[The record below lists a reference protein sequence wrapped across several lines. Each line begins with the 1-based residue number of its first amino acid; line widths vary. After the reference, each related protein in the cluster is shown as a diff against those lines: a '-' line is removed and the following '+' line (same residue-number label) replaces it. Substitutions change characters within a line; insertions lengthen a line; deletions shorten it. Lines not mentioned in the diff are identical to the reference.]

1 MDLLAQLVPSMT
13 KEEVRHLK
21 LYLARI
27 TTGSDRKDERLF
39 DYVRTHGKDYSEQK
53 IHKKLYATPDKNA
66 FYRLRG
72 RLQDIIC
79 QNLAMLHETKND
91 NNKLLLYFSVY
102 HIFFDKGNFEL
113 AFTYL
118 LKAERLALSAE
129 NLEML
134 DLIYA
139 HCIKISSELPSL
151 NPDAFIEKRR
161 KNAEQLNKLREMD
174 QVLAAV
180 VYRLKLTQA
189 KGREDENTI
198 SLLDD
203 ITKKYSADKSLR
215 QSKVF
220 QTKIYRAVSH
230 ILLQRHSYIE
240 LERFMVSIY
249 QKFTKANWFDKAN
262 HDTKLQMLTFLVNSF
277 SRNGKTEKSLQYADI
292 LGNEIENYN
301 RLHYHKFV
309 FYYYNARVINYTDS
323 APQKALEA
331 LKELEDALKG
341 KPNAYYEMFIH
352 LNRGLL
358 YFKTRRFNDAIRSFV
373 KYYTNEYYKKSD
385 NLFKLRVAIA
395 ELMMQA
401 ESKDL
406 AGLKIRLEQIRKQ
419 FKAELE
425 QTDAYAE
432 QLMQQWIT
440 LLSRH
445 RLDYKSEKV
454 KEAAVKLLADKKLY
468 PMADSQLL
476 NYSQWIKSKTG
487 VEQV

>member
-1 MDLLAQLVPSMT
+1 MDLLAQIVPSMT

-27 TTGSDRKDERLF
+27 QTGTDRKDEQLF
-39 DYVRTHGKDYSEQK
+39 DYVRTKGKEYNEEK
-53 IHKKLYATPDKNA
+53 IHKKLYGAADKNA

-72 RLQDIIC
+72 RLQDVIC
-79 QNLAMLHETKND
+79 QNLALLHETKND
-91 NNKLLLYFSVY
+91 KNKLLLYFSVY
-102 HIFFDKGNFEL
+102 HIFFDKGNFDL

-118 LKAERLALSAE
+118 LKAERLALTAE

-139 HCIKISSELPSL
+139 NCIKISSELPSL
-151 NPDAFIEKRR
+151 NPEAYIEKRS

-180 VYRLKLTQA
+180 IYRLKLTQA

-198 SLLDD
+198 RLLDD
-203 ITKKYSADKSLR
+203 ITKKYSADKSLQ

-220 QTKIYRAVSH
+220 QTKIYRSVSH
-230 ILLQRHSYIE
+230 ILLQRHNYTE

-262 HDTKLQMLTFLVNSF
+262 HYTKLQMLTFLVNSF
-277 SRNGKTEKSLQYADI
+277 SRNGKNEKSLQYADI
-292 LGNEIENYN
+292 LGEEIEAFN
-301 RLHYHKFV
+301 RLHYAKFV
-309 FYYYNARVINYTDS
+309 FYYYNARVINYSDS
-323 APQKALEA
+323 APTKALEA
-331 LKELEDALKG
+331 LKELEDVMKG

-358 YFKTRRFNDAIRSFV
+358 FFKTKKYNEAIRSFV
-373 KYYTNEYYKKSD
+373 KYYTNDYYKKSD

-395 ELMMQA
+395 ELMMQV
-401 ESKDL
+401 ESKDE
-406 AGLKIRLEQIRKQ
+406 AGIKIRLEQIRKQ

-432 QLMQQWIT
+432 QAMYNFIS
-440 LLSRH
+440 LLSKNK
-445 RLDYKSEKV
+445 LDYRHAKTQAEIT
-454 KEAAVKLLADKKLY
+454 ALLADKKLY
-468 PMADSQLL
+468 RLADTQLL
-476 NYSQWIKSKTG
+476 NYSQWLNTKKAA
-487 VEQV
+487 